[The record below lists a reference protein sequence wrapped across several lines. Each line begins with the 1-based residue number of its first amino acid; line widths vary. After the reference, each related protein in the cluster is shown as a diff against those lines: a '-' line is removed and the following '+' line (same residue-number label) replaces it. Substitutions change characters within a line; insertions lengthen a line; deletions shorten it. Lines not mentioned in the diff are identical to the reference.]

1 MSYFWYDKKRFPLTN
16 SNKENNMPPKSDHVA
31 KMVAKAEEVILHC
44 QEQLAADP
52 PPDAATEAELLKTID
67 DQLAKVARLQA
78 QQAQLEA
85 LKKAKK

>member
-1 MSYFWYDKKRFPLTN
+1 MSYFWYDKKRIQNTN
-16 SNKENNMPPKSDHVA
+16 LSKEKNMPPKSDHVA
-31 KMVAKAEEVILHC
+31 KMLAKAEEIIAHA